1 VKLRLRL
8 RLNTIRARILVGLGA
23 LAIGLVITA
32 ATGAAALSTIR
43 RRITSEMDAVR
54 SATAVST
61 GTLTTVFTELRAA
74 EQYLAAPEE
83 RARTEFQDAADSA
96 FQYEKRLERLGDL
109 TVEDRLVVN
118 RIKMLQASIQVDYA
132 YAHALRDLG
141 RAREAQA
148 RVVQVHTAVTEL
160 LQLVRGLSARQSEK
174 AAQVAERLALVAGR
188 RQLFLWLVLAVF
200 VALGAVASML
210 TVRSVEVPLARLVTA
225 AERFGAGD
233 LRPVTTGAMPREFQ
247 VLAHALRDMAER
259 LRGIVREVIGE
270 SDRITTSAGDL
281 SAVSEQLAAS
291 SSEVSTAMVDI
302 SSGAE
307 LQRTELASVEGGLDN
322 LRRAAGDMADASAR
336 ASRLGEE
343 IRFAATRHRDDIES
357 AGESLLGVREVV
369 LTTAQRVAQ
378 LVEQSA
384 AIDDF
389 VDLIRRISSQT
400 NLLALNAAIE
410 AARAGEHGRGFAVV
424 AEEVRQLADESARAA
439 EEVARATAAIR
450 EQMDGMTAVMGD
462 GQTRVRGIEAVAA
475 GAANALA
482 QIASAIEQVE
492 QASAHVTG
500 VAQQN
505 RVIAEDLSQKTEQ
518 VAARASS
525 HAAGAQEVSAAAE
538 EQGASTQELAAGAA
552 TLLQA
557 AEKLRALVKGFRV

>member
-1 VKLRLRL
+1 MRLRP

-23 LAIGLVITA
+23 LALGLVITA
-32 ATGAAALSTIR
+32 ATGAAALGTIR
-43 RRITSEMDAVR
+43 QRIALEMRAVR
-54 SATAVST
+54 STTAVST
-61 GTLTTVFTELRAA
+61 GILTTVFTELRAA
-74 EQYLAAPEE
+74 EQYLSVPEE

-96 FQYEKRLERLGDL
+96 FQFERRLEQLGDL
-109 TVEDRLVVN
+109 TVEDRLVVS
-118 RIKMLQASIQVDYA
+118 RIKLLQASIQVDYA
-132 YAHALRDLG
+132 FAHALHDLG
-141 RAREAQA
+141 RTHDAQV
-148 RVVQVHTAVTEL
+148 RVTQVHAAVAEL
-160 LQLVRGLSARQSEK
+160 LLLVRGLSARQAEK
-174 AAQVAERLALVAGR
+174 AAQVADRLSLLAGR

-210 TVRSVEVPLARLVTA
+210 TVRSVEGPLSRLVTA

-259 LRGIVREVIGE
+259 LRSIVREVIGE

-307 LQRTELASVEGGLDN
+307 LQRNELSVIESGLDK
-322 LRRAAGDMADASAR
+322 LRRAAGDMAEASVR
-336 ASRLGEE
+336 SSRLGEE
-343 IRFAATRHRDDIES
+343 IRFAATRHRDDIHA

-369 LTTAQRVAQ
+369 LTTARQVTE
-378 LVEQSA
+378 LVNQSA

-439 EEVARATAAIR
+439 EEVAHATAAIR
-450 EQMDGMTAVMGD
+450 QQMDGMTVVMGD
-462 GQTRVRGIEAVAA
+462 GQERVRGIETVAE
-475 GAANALA
+475 GAADALA
-482 QIASAIEQVE
+482 QIVSAVEQVE
-492 QASAHVTG
+492 SAAAHVTV

-505 RVIAEDLSQKTEQ
+505 RTIAEELTQKTEQ

-525 HAAGAQEVSAAAE
+525 HAAGAEEVSAAAQ
-538 EQGASTQELAAGAA
+538 EQGASTQELAAGAS

-557 AEKLRALVKGFRV
+557 AEKLRSLVKGFRV